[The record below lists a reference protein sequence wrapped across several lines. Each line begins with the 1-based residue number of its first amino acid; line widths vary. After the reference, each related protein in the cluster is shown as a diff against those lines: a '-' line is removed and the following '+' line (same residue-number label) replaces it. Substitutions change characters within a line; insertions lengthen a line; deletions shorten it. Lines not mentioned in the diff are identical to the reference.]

1 MTRTNY
7 EEILRGVEPTSMAF
21 SDITALVDTNGDVW
35 GWRGSGKSSAY
46 AIFPAI
52 ANYSDPFA
60 KVNVSSRFFP
70 NGISFK
76 PSKTNIT
83 NVSEVVSMSSNHI
96 IYKDKQGEYKLIG
109 QYGNFNTDEI
119 YSLSD
124 IIDAKDGV
132 FLTSNNILQFGLNL
146 GGNVPTQLD
155 SNVTRIVGGAR
166 ATQTCSKVM
175 DQTISI
181 VCSVIIT

>member
-1 MTRTNY
+1 
-7 EEILRGVEPTSMAF
+7 
-21 SDITALVDTNGDVW
+21 
-35 GWRGSGKSSAY
+35 
-46 AIFPAI
+46 
-52 ANYSDPFA
+52 
-60 KVNVSSRFFP
+60 
-70 NGISFK
+70 
-76 PSKTNIT
+76 
-83 NVSEVVSMSSNHI
+83 MSSNHI

-166 ATQTCSKVM
+166 RTQTMFPKLWIKRSVSYGRSLLHEKQYISLCSKR
-175 DQTISI
+175 I
-181 VCSVIIT
+181 

>member
-1 MTRTNY
+1 M
-7 EEILRGVEPTSMAF
+7 
-21 SDITALVDTNGDVW
+21 
-35 GWRGSGKSSAY
+35 
-46 AIFPAI
+46 
-52 ANYSDPFA
+52 
-60 KVNVSSRFFP
+60 NVSSRFFP

-132 FLTSNNILQFGLNL
+132 FLTSNNIYNL
-146 GGNVPTQLD
+146 TN
-155 SNVTRIVGGAR
+155 
-166 ATQTCSKVM
+166 
-175 DQTISI
+175 
-181 VCSVIIT
+181 